1 VIEAAGLT
9 KQDGQKV
16 AVDGINF
23 QVCGLIMLTWFV
35 VLFVFA
41 AVLLKQQD
49 A

>member
-1 VIEAAGLT
+1 VIETVGLT

-16 AVDGINF
+16 AVEAINF
-23 QVCGLIMLTWFV
+23 QVWGLIMLTWFV
-35 VLFVFA
+35 VPFVFA